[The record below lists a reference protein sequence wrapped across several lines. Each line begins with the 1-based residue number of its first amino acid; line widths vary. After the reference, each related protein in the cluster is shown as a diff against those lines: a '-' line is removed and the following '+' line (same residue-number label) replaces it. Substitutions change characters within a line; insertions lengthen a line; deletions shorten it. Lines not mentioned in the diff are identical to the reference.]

1 MSSIPT
7 GHVSPPMPL
16 KIGEFA
22 KFGDS
27 IILRDWD
34 GYVCPADRVE
44 VMQGAFGSSF
54 DGVEKLP
61 RPTIY
66 DGEGSSKVVVQGDR
80 VLFGFIDGNHRRPIV
95 MGVVRLVSAVDF
107 LRKTY
112 ADVGGDTAALRMR
125 VEPRNEANEMRGRV
139 DVRVCDDGTG
149 IVDVRATGRVVIRV
163 GSDTEGD
170 TFTEFAVEDGE
181 ITTNVTTRLG
191 DPTAT
196 AALALAT
203 EVDARLTTLQAAH
216 DAHVHPVPGV
226 TVGAGVTTS
235 SVPATLVGTLPSTA
249 ATKAFGV

>member
-1 MSSIPT
+1 MIPRGSST
-7 GHVSPPMPL
+7 GKMDL
-16 KIGEFA
+16 KLGEFV
-22 KFGDS
+22 KKGDD
-27 IILRDWD
+27 IFLRSADNERW
-34 GYVCPADRVE
+34 PADRVE
-44 VMQGAFGSSF
+44 MLQGIFGSSF
-54 DGVEKLP
+54 DGTEKLP

-66 DGEGSSKVVVQGDR
+66 DAADPSTVVVQGDR
-80 VLFGFIDGNHRRPIV
+80 VSFAFIDGNPRRPIIL
-95 MGVVRLVSAVDF
+95 GVVRLVSAVDF

-112 ADVGGDTAALRMR
+112 KDVEGDTAALRMR
-125 VEPRNEANEMRGRV
+125 IEPRDEANAMRGRV

-181 ITTNVTTRLG
+181 ITTNVNTRLG

-203 EVDARLTTLQAAH
+203 QVDARLTTLQAAH

-235 SVPATLVGTLPSTA
+235 SVPASLVGALPSTA
-249 ATKAFGV
+249 ATKVFGV